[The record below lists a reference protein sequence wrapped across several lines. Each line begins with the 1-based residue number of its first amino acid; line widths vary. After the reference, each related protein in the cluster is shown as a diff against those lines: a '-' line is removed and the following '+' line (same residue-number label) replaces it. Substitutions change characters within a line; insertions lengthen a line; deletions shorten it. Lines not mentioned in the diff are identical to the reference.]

1 MAGPGIT
8 SLPTEPQFLPVPW
21 SLAGTRTCS
30 LAQVLTCRFLR
41 PEVQLQVEVF
51 DHITQ
56 LVIVRVFP
64 ELREDEESGAVVA
77 KGTAQH
83 CPSVLGHR
91 QPAPH

>member
-1 MAGPGIT
+1 MAGPGIA
-8 SLPTEPQFLPVPW
+8 SLPTEPQFLPVPR

-30 LAQVLTCRFLR
+30 VAQVLTCRFLR

-64 ELREDEESGAVVA
+64 ELREEEESGAAVA
-77 KGTAQH
+77 QGTA
-83 CPSVLGHR
+83 
-91 QPAPH
+91 